1 MSKVFVGILVSAFLG
16 VIVYS
21 LGAHYFGTAI
31 MPGGEQPS
39 LFAPTL
45 QWLVAAVGAVAIY
58 MAADVV
64 ASGVLAIILFVVALV
79 VGGTLQVGWESWLW
93 AAVAAAIG
101 ATLGNLF
108 VPVQRGTVSAQ

>member
-1 MSKVFVGILVSAFLG
+1 MSKVHIGILVSAVLG

-21 LGAHYFGTAI
+21 LGAHYLGITI

-45 QWLVAAVGAVAIY
+45 QWLFAAVVAVAIY
-58 MAADVV
+58 IFADVV
-64 ASGVLAIILFVVALV
+64 GSGLLAIFLFVIALA
-79 VGGTLQVGWESWLW
+79 VGGMLQVGWESWLW

-108 VPVQRGTVSAQ
+108 VSVPRGTVSAQ